1 MSIREQ
7 KPGKS
12 DVTPDPALGDL
23 LDSFPLSNRMFY
35 QWFQMI
41 VGILLIITGTY
52 LSIKYLVK
60 TQAAIHTYGRAILL
74 NPDSWLIFALLLFL
88 PPGILLIK
96 NAFRHQNDAVHLYEK
111 GLLVRRG
118 KRERTYRWANIT
130 NLATPITTIKFGGD
144 TITTYSKILLNKSDQ
159 SVKII
164 SSRYERMTELIH
176 KVREILLPVILN
188 DALSRLKRHEFIDFG
203 KEIRGNQAG
212 LEIRGTHYKWQ
223 DLQEPLVEYSTL
235 NLFQNEDEN
244 PILRSNVKRI
254 KNLDV
259 LIHLIKNPPN
269 NTD

>member
-35 QWFQMI
+35 QWSQLI
-41 VGILLIITGTY
+41 VGILLIITGAY

-111 GLLVRRG
+111 GCSS
-118 KRERTYRWANIT
+118 
-130 NLATPITTIKFGGD
+130 GG
-144 TITTYSKILLNKSDQ
+144 
-159 SVKII
+159 
-164 SSRYERMTELIH
+164 E
-176 KVREILLPVILN
+176 
-188 DALSRLKRHEFIDFG
+188 A
-203 KEIRGNQAG
+203 
-212 LEIRGTHYKWQ
+212 
-223 DLQEPLVEYSTL
+223 
-235 NLFQNEDEN
+235 
-244 PILRSNVKRI
+244 
-254 KNLDV
+254 
-259 LIHLIKNPPN
+259 
-269 NTD
+269 